1 VSPAPGGQD
10 RLLVERFLEHLS
22 AERMLRV
29 NSLEAYTRDLADA
42 AAALAPGL
50 LHARAADLAAY
61 SAGMARRGLSPATV
75 RRRLSALRQFY
86 RFLLEERLR
95 SDDPSAQLEAPKRPA
110 ALPRVLDADEAER
123 LLGAVAEGQTGAR
136 DRALL
141 ELLYGAGLRVSE
153 LVSLP
158 ASADPR
164 PGQRSLILRGKGGRE
179 RLVPLGRAA
188 LEALDVYRPQREAL
202 LPPPGAPARAAAERW
217 LFPSRSARD
226 GKLTR
231 RRVGQLLERAAVRA
245 GLDPGRVSPHVLRHA
260 FATHLVE
267 GGADLRSVQLMLGH
281 ADIATTQIYTHVAG
295 ERLARVVEAAHPL
308 AKKRGG

>member
-1 VSPAPGGQD
+1 
-10 RLLVERFLEHLS
+10 
-22 AERMLRV
+22 MLRR
-29 NSLEAYTRDLADA
+29 NSLEAYARDLADA
-42 AAALAPGL
+42 AAHLPAAGL
-50 LHARAADLAAY
+50 VQAEAAHLQAY
-61 SAGMARRGLSPATV
+61 AAGMAGRGLSPATV
-75 RRRLSALRQFY
+75 RRRLSALRQFF

-95 SDDPSAQLEAPKRPA
+95 GDDPSARLESPRRARS
-110 ALPRVLDADEAER
+110 LPRVLDEDPAAR
-123 LLGAVAEGQTGAR
+123 LIAAAAEGETGAR

-141 ELLYGAGLRVSE
+141 ELLYGSGLRVSE
-153 LVSLP
+153 LVGL
-158 ASADPR
+158 AAAADPK
-164 PGQRSLILRGKGGRE
+164 PGQRALILTGKGGRE

-188 LEALDVYRPQREAL
+188 LEALEAYRALRESL
-202 LPPPGAPARAAAERW
+202 LPPAGSPRRAAAERW
-217 LFPSRSARD
+217 LFPSRTARD

-231 RRVGQLLERAAVRA
+231 RRVAQIIEAAAVRA
-245 GLDPGRVSPHVLRHA
+245 GLDPAAVSPHVLRHA